1 MHTQTEKVG
10 IVTQVIAYMKD
21 PDNKT
26 ALAAKNFDVAPHI
39 LRLQAELDKVT
50 ELVPQQKKLE
60 VDHIAKTSELQDAN
74 YTAYND
80 ASGVID
86 AMGGLLGKGTAAA
99 NHLQT
104 IRSRVRIHSAT
115 HAPTPTAPAP
125 TSTPPSK

>member
-10 IVTQVIAYMKD
+10 IVTQVISYMKD
-21 PDNKT
+21 ADNKT
-26 ALAAKNFDVAPHI
+26 ALAAKNFDVLPHI
-39 LRLQAELDKVT
+39 LRLQAELDTVG
-50 ELVPQQKKLE
+50 EIAPQQKKLE
-60 VDHIAKTSELQDAN
+60 VDHMAKTAELQDAS

-86 AMGGLLGKGTAAA
+86 AMGGLLGKGTTAA

-104 IRSRVRIHSAT
+104 IRSRVRNHSDN

-125 TSTPPSK
+125 TSMPPSK

>member
-10 IVTQVIAYMKD
+10 IVTQVISYMKD
-21 PDNKT
+21 ADNKT

-39 LRLQAELDKVT
+39 LRLQAELDAVG
-50 ELVPQQKKLE
+50 EIAPQQKKLE
-60 VDHIAKTSELQDAN
+60 VDHIAKTAELQNAS

-86 AMGGLLGKGTAAA
+86 AMNGLLGKGTTAA
-99 NHLQT
+99 NKLQT
-104 IRSRVRIHSAT
+104 IRSRTRNHSNS
-115 HAPTPTAPAP
+115 HAPTPTAPVP